1 MENRYFIDTIR
12 VLNSEL
18 KNNKGHELY
27 DECKDKFVHAVIT
40 EHGIQEV
47 LSLLRSFCDFLN
59 KKYPRMS
66 QLEVILEEQ
75 KCSTD
80 KDITVY
86 WVGKKEVK
94 DKCIKMH
101 LIKVKEY

>member
-18 KNNKGHELY
+18 KNNKCHELY
-27 DECKDKFVHAVIT
+27 DACCNEFVHAVIT
-40 EHGIQEV
+40 EHCIQIL
-47 LSLLRSFCDFLN
+47 LSLLRLFCDVLN